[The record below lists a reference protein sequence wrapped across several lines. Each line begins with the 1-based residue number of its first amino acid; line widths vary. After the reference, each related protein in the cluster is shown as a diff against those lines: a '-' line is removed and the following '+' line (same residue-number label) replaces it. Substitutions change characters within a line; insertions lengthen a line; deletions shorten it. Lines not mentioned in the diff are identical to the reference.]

1 MQHHDLLA
9 ALLPPVSYQPQEP
22 RINAELN
29 AEGRMFDALYSG
41 VKSITGAV
49 TPFYAENLL
58 PDWERVLSLTADAG
72 DTYQQRLSRVLA
84 KLAETGGLSIP
95 YFTRLA
101 LNMGYRI
108 TIDEPE
114 PFRAGTGRAG
124 DRIYTPDIIFM
135 WRVNVFTTLLQNYR
149 FRAGQSAAGERLS
162 WFADAVIESVFND
175 LKPAH
180 TFCYFT
186 YQEAQ

>member
-1 MQHHDLLA
+1 MQHSDLLA
-9 ALLPPVSYQPQEP
+9 ALLPPVSYPPQAP
-22 RINAELN
+22 RLRAELN

-41 VKSITGAV
+41 VKSVTGAV
-49 TPFYAENLL
+49 TPFYAESLL
-58 PDWERVLSLTADAG
+58 PDWERVLGVTAETQAS
-72 DTYQQRLSRVLA
+72 YQQRLSRVLA

-101 LNMGYRI
+101 MSMGYRI

-114 PFRAGTGRAG
+114 PFRAGVGRAG

-180 TFCYFT
+180 TYCYFT